1 MPPVRTETST
11 LLAFGVLLAPESA
24 GGWSTIVPVDEPAAF
39 ATVYSIS
46 TGAVGSCIA
55 VR

>member
-24 GGWSTIVPVDEPAAF
+24 GGWSTIVPVDAPAAF
-39 ATVYSIS
+39 ATVYSTW
-46 TGAVGSCIA
+46 TGAFGTCMA